1 MKMLFGCSELVADHY
16 QSMVA
21 DHLALISCYPRDP
34 RHIDEDIRRTQSLAQ
49 VSTGV

>member
-1 MKMLFGCSELVADHY
+1 MQMLFGCSELVTGHY

-34 RHIDEDIRRTQSLAQ
+34 RDMDEHKVWLRQALECRWQ
-49 VSTGV
+49 